1 MPFPSFS
8 RFICNSKI
16 DLKNCANGTER
27 NGIPIE
33 ILRCEI
39 LSGKEFKI
47 AGKIDSSA
55 KIRAV
60 FLISSSDKFFIK
72 SAIYFACPTCFA
84 TPIEFRFLGFENSS
98 TIQLIGFIFSLYFL
112 RNEPAS
118 WFGFS

>member
-1 MPFPSFS
+1 MVPFPNFS

-33 ILRCEI
+33 MLRCVI
-39 LSGKEFKI
+39 FSGNELRI

-55 KIRAV
+55 KINAV
-60 FLISSSDKFFIK
+60 FFISSSLRFLIK

-84 TPIEFRFLGFENSS
+84 TPIVCKFFGLENSS
-98 TIQLIGFIFSLYFL
+98 TTQLIGFIFSLYFL
-112 RNEPAS
+112 RKEPAS
-118 WFGFS
+118 